1 MTASTAPVMS
11 THSGGIG
18 VSANWV
24 LQVDGAWSRAFN
36 ATWRDR
42 LGDPPV
48 YRMVGVG
55 VRRRLGS

>member
-18 VSANWV
+18 V

-48 YRMVGVG
+48 YRMMGVG